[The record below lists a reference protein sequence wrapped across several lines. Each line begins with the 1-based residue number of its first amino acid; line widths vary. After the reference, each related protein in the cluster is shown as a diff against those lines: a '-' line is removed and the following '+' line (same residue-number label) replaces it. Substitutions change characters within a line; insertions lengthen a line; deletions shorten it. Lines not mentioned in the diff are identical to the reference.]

1 MIFSLI
7 DLILPVIALGVAI
20 GLLTPRIRNAVAWRT
35 TVTPLASIIG
45 SGFLVI
51 APLLGNLV
59 GTAATWAI
67 LAIVTVAYAIG
78 AVVRFN
84 IRYAEPLIETPA
96 NSGLR
101 TTERLSNIMLTVAY
115 VISIAFYIRLLSAFL
130 LKAFE
135 QESDLLANILTT
147 VILVF
152 IGFIGW
158 LRGLDGLEQLEKWA
172 VTIKIA
178 IIAALL
184 VGLAHYNLINGI
196 HNGVI
201 ANEQRP
207 LFESIR
213 MLAGVLLVVQGFET
227 SRYLGDSYSAGTRIK
242 GMQLAQILSAVIYIG
257 FVWLV
262 TPILYL
268 IPAGDVD
275 ETAIIDLLSNVAFV
289 LPVMLVIAATM
300 SQFSAAVAD
309 TLGAGGLL
317 VEETNNKITT
327 KTSYI
332 VLVVTAIAL
341 VWVSNIFEII
351 TLASRAF
358 ALYYLA
364 QVFVAMQVTRTMQ
377 TSLANTS
384 RKIGFSIIGI
394 ALLWIVIFALP
405 VG

>member
-1 MIFSLI
+1 MNLSLI
-7 DLILPVIALGVAI
+7 DLLLPLIALGLAI
-20 GLLTPRIRNAVAWRT
+20 GLLAPRISNAIGWRT

-59 GTAATWAI
+59 GSASTWAI
-67 LAIVTVAYAIG
+67 IGIVLVAYAIG
-78 AVVRFN
+78 AVIRFN
-84 IRYAEPLIETPA
+84 IRYAEPLIDTGN
-96 NSGLR
+96 NSLLIA
-101 TTERLSNIMLTVAY
+101 TERLSNMILTVAY

-130 LKAFE
+130 LKAFN
-135 QESDLLANILTT
+135 QESELLANGLTT
-147 VILVF
+147 AILLL
-152 IGFIGW
+152 IGLVGW
-158 LRGLDGLEQLEKWA
+158 LRGLQGLELLEKWA
-172 VTIKIA
+172 VTIKIS
-178 IIAALL
+178 IIAAML
-184 VGLAHYNLINGI
+184 VGLANYDLIHGVNNTGI
-196 HNGVI
+196 KS
-201 ANEQRP
+201 EPRT
-207 LFESIR
+207 LFESMR
-213 MLAGVLLVVQGFET
+213 MLAGILLVVQGFET
-227 SRYLGDSYSAGTRIK
+227 SRYLGDSYTASARIR
-242 GMQLAQILSAVIYIG
+242 GMRFAQLLSAIIYIS

-268 IPAGDVD
+268 IPSTSLD

-289 LPVMLVIAATM
+289 LPAMLVIAATM

-317 VEETNNKITT
+317 VEETNNTISI

-332 VLVVTAIAL
+332 VLVITAIGL
-341 VWVSNIFEII
+341 VWISNIFEII

-364 QVFVAMQVTRTMQ
+364 QVFVAMQTTK
-377 TSLANTS
+377 TLESSLTNIG
-384 RKIGFSIIGI
+384 RKIGFGLIAV